1 MYVRRAF
8 LAIPSFSSI
17 HGRAYST
24 DVESSQTRL
33 AGRNSVVTE
42 LHVGNVSRASSTVTV
57 ASQRGRVK
65 GTEEGPFSVVDR
77 AEAEGGFSLK
87 SLGYARNNVV
97 EKAKGGGRD
106 GSETRCACNGPPQFH
121 PANAPKLHRESCLLA
136 RSIRQNTRKQK
147 R

>member
-42 LHVGNVSRASSTVTV
+42 LHVGNVSRASSTVTAV

-65 GTEEGPFSVVDR
+65 GTEEGPFSVKKPRLR
-77 AEAEGGFSLK
+77 AK
-87 SLGYARNNVV
+87 
-97 EKAKGGGRD
+97 
-106 GSETRCACNGPPQFH
+106 
-121 PANAPKLHRESCLLA
+121 
-136 RSIRQNTRKQK
+136 
-147 R
+147 